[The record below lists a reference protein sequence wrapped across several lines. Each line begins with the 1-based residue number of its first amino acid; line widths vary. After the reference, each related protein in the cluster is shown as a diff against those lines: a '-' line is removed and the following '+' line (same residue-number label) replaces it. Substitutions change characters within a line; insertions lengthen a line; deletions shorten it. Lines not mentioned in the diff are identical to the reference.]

1 MQGLQGLESGFGERI
16 MCMGVSRRPPSAAWP
31 QLSGWRRYRRRSG
44 VAVATGVVALLHV
57 VAGAPFVRCHLFE
70 PRPRP
75 YCRESIGLQ
84 RQVLDTTAHCHA
96 PGPAASRTEAA
107 ETPLLPLQH
116 RWGGGA
122 KRGAH
127 LPATTLAPPRLCP
140 AAFCWSAASC
150 LLPTPRTCSTAEE
163 EVDRIC
169 KHERNYYFVLHVK
182 KDTPKVRWCAN
193 VCKCQAAPE
202 RTLVPDCSRTNP
214 NARLLRTKPAT
225 VHFAA

>member
-1 MQGLQGLESGFGERI
+1 MPEDVETGGQPQLRRGVSKTGRMAEFGCAAGGKSGVQGLQGLESGFEGRI

-96 PGPAASRTEAA
+96 PGSIE
-107 ETPLLPLQH
+107 
-116 RWGGGA
+116 
-122 KRGAH
+122 
-127 LPATTLAPPRLCP
+127 
-140 AAFCWSAASC
+140 
-150 LLPTPRTCSTAEE
+150 
-163 EVDRIC
+163 
-169 KHERNYYFVLHVK
+169 N
-182 KDTPKVRWCAN
+182 
-193 VCKCQAAPE
+193 
-202 RTLVPDCSRTNP
+202 
-214 NARLLRTKPAT
+214 
-225 VHFAA
+225 